1 MPAMISSTGRWVS
14 GDDFFFDREAEPEVL
29 HARVREDN
37 HVLLTGQRRM
47 GKTSILRE
55 LERRFKREGW
65 TIFFIDVER
74 STSPEDAIADIAG
87 AAFPYRPVMS
97 RFAMN
102 MKRWLTDSVEEISAS
117 QFRLRVRAGL
127 DSGNW
132 HRYGE
137 QLLRDCT
144 HQGKPALLEID
155 ELPIFLK
162 RMLQLEGDVTQ
173 IDAFLS
179 WLRSMTQILGE
190 NSPVLILSGR
200 IGLVAFVRRIGIPD
214 RINHLDPFRVGP
226 WDRNS
231 SVACFARLAECYQ
244 LPVEGDIGGA
254 VYDALG
260 VDIPQHVQSFFAH
273 LREYAIMQGRQRLLV
288 EDVREVYVNALLGP
302 SGQSDHVNYEVRLN
316 EALDGE
322 SYSLAMEIL
331 AEAAVHGVFTPSPQR
346 CLAVLYRELVEDAPG
361 HIADAL
367 EMLVHDGCLEA
378 GKGGYGFPSHLLKDW
393 WAARFQGHHVL
404 LEKRLASVSVLENS
418 I

>member
-1 MPAMISSTGRWVS
+1 
-14 GDDFFFDREAEPEVL
+14 
-29 HARVREDN
+29 
-37 HVLLTGQRRM
+37 
-47 GKTSILRE
+47 
-55 LERRFKREGW
+55 
-65 TIFFIDVER
+65 
-74 STSPEDAIADIAG
+74 
-87 AAFPYRPVMS
+87 
-97 RFAMN
+97 MN
-102 MKRWLTDSVEEISAS
+102 MKRWLTDSVEGISAS

-137 QLLRDCT
+137 QMLRDCT
-144 HQGKPALLEID
+144 HQDKPALLVID

-200 IGLVAFVRRIGIPD
+200 IGLVPFVCRIGIPD
-214 RINHLDPFRVGP
+214 RINYLDPFRVGP

-231 SVACFARLAECYQ
+231 SVACFACLAECYQ

-260 VDIPQHVQSFFAH
+260 VGTPQHVQSFFAH
-273 LREYAIMQGRQRLLV
+273 LREYAIMQGRQRLVV

-302 SGQSDHVNYEVRLN
+302 SGQSDLVHYEVRLN
-316 EALDGE
+316 EALDEE

-331 AEAAVHGVFTPSPQR
+331 AEAAVHGVFTPSAQR

-367 EMLVHDGCLEA
+367 EALVHDGYLEA

-393 WAARFQGHHVL
+393 SAARFQGHHVL

-418 I
+418 K